1 MKTKKKFSRLST
13 DIHPLRYD
21 ITLKPD
27 LEAHLFTGSEKISL
41 VLEKPLQT
49 ITLHSKDLEII
60 SATIS
65 FGKKSLIAQVEYNE
79 EDETI
84 SLSFETAIPKG
95 KAVLEFSFAG
105 ILADTM
111 RGFYKSTYVVDGK
124 ERTMATTQFE
134 ATDAR
139 RAFPCFDEP
148 ARKAIFDIH
157 LVVPAGLTAV
167 SNTLPVR
174 VAEHEAG
181 YKVISFAPTPR
192 MSTYLVACIVGD
204 FEALEAKTTR
214 GVAVRVLTVPGKV
227 HQGKF
232 ALDVTVRCLEYFEN
246 YFKIPYPLNTLDMIA
261 IPDFSS
267 LAMENWGA
275 ITFREIGLL
284 VDEENSSTATR
295 QMVALVIAHELAH
308 QWFGNLVTMEWWTHL
323 WLNEGFATYIEHL
336 AVDELFP
343 EFDVW
348 SQFATGMSGHGLA
361 HALKLDALSTTHP
374 VEVAVHH
381 PNEIG
386 EVFDR
391 VSYDKGATVI
401 RMLAEYI
408 GEKDFRDGLRHY
420 LKKHMYKNTQT
431 EDLWDSFEYVS
442 KKPVRKMMSVW
453 TGKSGY
459 PVLSISRSGK
469 SGISVSQKRF
479 YSSVQSA
486 KKSTDTTLW
495 PVPFSLNGVKGEKQ
509 LGLITKRTTKFTDV
523 GDGWIKTNAR
533 ETALYCTQ
541 YEGELLGALIE
552 PIQKQILSPVD
563 RLGVI
568 RDLYALAQAGTVS
581 TTTVLEMLAV
591 YKGET
596 SYAVWVEIL
605 SGVRSVSNLIYGT
618 PAYAPLSAYINELLT
633 GIIEHVG
640 WNALEGES
648 QDMALLRPLVLGTAS
663 IYGNKRVVQEALL
676 RFKNRTEKAIHP
688 DLRGFIYATFVREGG
703 EREFSEILEL
713 YQSESLHEEKNR
725 FLYALGSTKSKKLLG
740 KLLVYALSDNVRMQ
754 DRNGVFANVLANHA
768 GRDLAWTYMQKNW
781 KHIGEAY
788 GDGNHLLSRLVES
801 LNRFTTKE
809 AYTSIAQFFKTHS
822 APSAERTITQTLE
835 HIDSNIRWLA
845 RDGKKITQWLQSRV
859 R

>member
-1 MKTKKKFSRLST
+1 MKKQKKFSRLST
-13 DIHPLRYD
+13 DVHPVRYE
-21 ITLKPD
+21 IILKPD
-27 LEAHLFTGSEKISL
+27 LEAHVFTGSEKISL
-41 VLEKPLQT
+41 VLEKPLQK

-60 SATIS
+60 STSVS
-65 FGKKSLIAQVEYNE
+65 FKKKVLPGSIVYNLDE
-79 EDETI
+79 ETI
-84 SLSFETAIPKG
+84 SVSFDMPIPKG
-95 KAVLEFSFAG
+95 EAVLEFSFRG

-111 RGFYKSTYVVDGK
+111 RGFYKSTYIVDGE

-157 LVVPAGLTAV
+157 LVVPTGLTAI
-167 SNTLPVR
+167 SNTLPTTI
-174 VAEHEAG
+174 AEHEAG

-204 FEALEAKTTR
+204 FEALEARTSR
-214 GVAVRVLTVPGKV
+214 GVLVRVLTVPGKV

-232 ALDVTVRCLEYFEN
+232 ALDVTVRCLEYYEK
-246 YFKIPYPLNTLDMIA
+246 YFGIPYPLDTLDMIA

-284 VDEENSSTATR
+284 VDEDNSSTASR

-336 AVDELFP
+336 AVDALFP
-343 EFDVW
+343 EYDVW

-361 HALKLDALSTTHP
+361 HALKLDALNTTHP
-374 VEVAVHH
+374 VEVPVHH

-401 RMLAEYI
+401 RMLAEYL
-408 GEKDFRDGLRHY
+408 GEKHFRDGLRHY
-420 LKKHMYKNTQT
+420 LKKHIYKNTQT
-431 EDLWDSFEYVS
+431 EDLWDAFEHIS

-459 PVLSISRSGK
+459 PVLSVARDVKKGVV
-469 SGISVSQKRF
+469 VSQKRF
-479 YSSVQSA
+479 YSSVKSA
-486 KKSTDTTLW
+486 KSSTDTTLW
-495 PVPFSLNGVKGEKQ
+495 PVPFSVQSSKGEKQ
-509 LGLITKRTTKFTDV
+509 LGLLSKRSVKFLEIT
-523 GDGWIKTNAR
+523 DGWIKTNAR
-533 ETALYCTQ
+533 ETALYRTQ

-563 RLGVI
+563 RLGII
-568 RDLYALAQAGTVS
+568 RDLFALAQAGSVS

-591 YKGET
+591 YKKET

-605 SGVRSVSNLIYGT
+605 SGVRAVANLVHGT
-618 PAYAPLSAYINELLT
+618 PAYAPLSRYINEILT
-633 GIIEHVG
+633 DIIDHVT
-640 WNALEGES
+640 WDALDCES
-648 QDMALLRPLVLGTAS
+648 QDVALLRPLVLGSACM
-663 IYGNKRVVQEALL
+663 YGNQTVIQEAVF
-676 RFKNRTEKAIHP
+676 RFKNRKKKAVHP
-688 DLRGFIYATFVREGG
+688 DLRGFVYSTYVQLGG
-703 EREFSEILEL
+703 EAEYNEILSL
-713 YQSESLHEEKNR
+713 YMAEPLHEEKIR
-725 FLYALGSTKSKKLLG
+725 FLSALGATKSKKLLQ
-740 KLLVYALSDNVRMQ
+740 KLLAFALTDNVRMQ
-754 DRNGVFANVLANHA
+754 DRNGVFSSVLVNHD
-768 GRDLAWTYMQKNW
+768 GRELAWNFMQKNW
-781 KHIGEAY
+781 KNIGEAY

-809 AYTSIAQFFKTHS
+809 AYTSISKFFKTHS

-835 HIDSNIRWLA
+835 QVDSNIRWLA
-845 RDGKKITQWLQSRV
+845 RDGKKISQWFKNTQ
-859 R
+859 